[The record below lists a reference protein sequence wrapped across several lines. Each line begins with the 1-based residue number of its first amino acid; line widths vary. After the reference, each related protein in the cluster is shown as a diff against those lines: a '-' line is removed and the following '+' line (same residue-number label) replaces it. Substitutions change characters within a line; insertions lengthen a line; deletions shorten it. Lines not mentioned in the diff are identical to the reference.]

1 MTEATRSSTP
11 LRQLEGGHEQRDKQ
25 EHDLH
30 RGEAV
35 QQKDKR
41 PHLPEPRLHD
51 QDHHEEGTDE
61 LRYCISL
68 GQHCA
73 FLVQCMPPFM
83 INATSQGPQALVRP
97 KREEGDQRRGDGRR
111 AQENSEGKRYSG
123 SRTNPC
129 RAWGWQEGRGAGA
142 AACGGGLAKCDFP
155 SGATDALPAL
165 DLAIRRP
172 ARGYTSRREG
182 RWRDIPM
189 RGPR

>member
-1 MTEATRSSTP
+1 MTKATRSSAAPP
-11 LRQLEGGHEQRDKQ
+11 LRQREGGHEQRDKQ

-51 QDHHEEGTDE
+51 QDHHEDGTDE

-83 INATSQGPQALVRP
+83 INAPSQGPQALVRP
-97 KREEGDQRRGDGRR
+97 KREEGSGVAMAVELKKIPKAKGTAGQGPTLAELGAGKKDAAR
-111 AQENSEGKRYSG
+111 AQRLW
-123 SRTNPC
+123 
-129 RAWGWQEGRGAGA
+129 ALGA
-142 AACGGGLAKCDFP
+142 P
-155 SGATDALPAL
+155 N
-165 DLAIRRP
+165 
-172 ARGYTSRREG
+172 
-182 RWRDIPM
+182 
-189 RGPR
+189 